1 MSNGFGDFVPDVK
14 GKKRHENW
22 AERSL
27 EKSAREL
34 KMLRKVIEQYKDD
47 PNGKRKML
55 KKMRRLWRSNLQEVK
70 NMDYKPKGEAWV
82 PPTLVDQ
89 DETIEDPRETEGDSV
104 DNMKEEDMS
113 RIRDILNKNSTED
126 QDAHDQSAPEIQ
138 PLPPHG

>member
-34 KMLRKVIEQYKDD
+34 KMLRKVIEHDDD

-55 KKMRRLWRSNLQEVK
+55 KKMRRQ
-70 NMDYKPKGEAWV
+70 
-82 PPTLVDQ
+82 
-89 DETIEDPRETEGDSV
+89 GDLTCKS
-104 DNMKEEDMS
+104 
-113 RIRDILNKNSTED
+113 
-126 QDAHDQSAPEIQ
+126 
-138 PLPPHG
+138 